1 MKTQGPFPRP
11 QPCIEPNDKLALA
24 LRQDCPEAIL
34 QALASGADP
43 TRRLGFESFHA
54 YPLEAAQSPQ
64 AVKALLAA
72 GANPRAKVRNGTVRQ
87 SQLMAGRPSCAAAL
101 EQET

>member
-1 MKTQGPFPRP
+1 MIDEGPLPCI
-11 QPCIEPNDKLALA
+11 QPCDKLALA
-24 LRQDCPEAIL
+24 LRLDCPETIR
-34 QALASGADP
+34 QALESGADP
-43 TRRLGFESFHA
+43 SRRLGFEHFHA

-72 GANPRAKVRNGTVRQ
+72 GANPRAKVRNGTIRQ

-101 EQET
+101 GQEP